1 MATTKISAL
10 TELTTPASAD
20 VLVINDDSAGSTKK
34 IQLSNLIPDDA
45 IDSEHYVAGSIDNEH
60 LADDAVDS
68 DELASGA
75 VDIDHLSAT
84 GTPGTNYLRGDNTW
98 ATPTDTN
105 TMGSGFTVSATTDS
119 NATTI
124 TQGDD
129 LMFTAGTGI
138 TTETTADGTVTIAS
152 TVTDT
157 NTMGSGF
164 TVSAT
169 TDSNATTI
177 TQGDDLMFTAGTGI
191 TCETTADGTVTI
203 SNTVS
208 GASTAT
214 SSATGLIKIEDDTD
228 QSVAAESVSTTAN
241 RTYGLQL
248 NSSDQGVVN
257 VPWTDTNTVFDPD
270 GAQVFN
276 ESGADVDFRIEG
288 SGEANALFVQGSDGN
303 VGIGVSSPTSPLH
316 VLASS
321 AGQTVAKFESN
332 QAGAV
337 AVEID
342 AGADRDSFLRFQ
354 EAGTTRWDFW
364 AQGSS
369 GTNELNIRNESGT
382 NLIQF
387 KQDGRGLSQF
397 TAKAWINFN
406 GQSTVAIRDSHNVS
420 SITDNGTGSYNVT
433 MSNAMGSVNYSVT
446 ATSGRGAGEDMHAL
460 IPETAYNQTTT
471 QFRILTLQ
479 SWDTAHDASYV
490 SAHVFG
496 D

>member
-10 TELTTPASAD
+10 TELTNPASAD
-20 VLVINDDSAGSTKK
+20 VLVINDASVGSTKK

-84 GTPGTNYLRGDNTW
+84 GTASSSTFLRGDNSW
-98 ATPTDTN
+98 VTP
-105 TMGSGFTVSATTDS
+105 
-119 NATTI
+119 
-124 TQGDD
+124 
-129 LMFTAGTGI
+129 
-138 TTETTADGTVTIAS
+138 
-152 TVTDT
+152 TDT